1 MKVIKVLFIIF
12 LVIVILVIAAAVIF
26 VKTFDVNRFK
36 PQIIAKAKEA
46 LNREVDFN
54 RAELKISLEQ
64 GLSLKITDLDIA
76 SDVSFVDGTFLTVKE
91 ASCAIDILGY
101 LFQKE
106 VNISSIRIES
116 PRITII
122 RKENG
127 RLNLETLAPSTGS
140 SSASAAVA
148 LPALMI
154 SSLEAS
160 DGYIKYIDRS
170 FDPTLR
176 LEIDDVDFSV
186 SRISLNKPFPFSV
199 RGAVLSDS
207 QNIEIEGRAQLDL
220 KAKEFRILGLKASTD
235 LSKIRLKAIPDIFP
249 MAKGFNLPKSI
260 EGDVDIRIDELLI
273 GSEGIKNLAL
283 DASVDNGELRFKEM
297 QMPIEDIEMD
307 LKIRGDE
314 ILIKK
319 IDADIADGSIE
330 ASGLV
335 KDYLGKQNYK
345 LDVDIE
351 DFKLQDFFDPKQ
363 AKVSAEGIVS
373 GKMDLS
379 GQGIKYQDLLTLAG
393 NIDLSIVKVKL
404 KNINILRTVLNK
416 ISVISGLAEKLEAEL
431 PERFKEKL
439 KQNDTELSD
448 IKLPLVIK
456 NNALSIDNAVF
467 GGDEFIFK
475 GRGDAKTNGIFNVEG
490 TFFIPV
496 DLSQAMVTAK
506 EELKYFQNDQKEIYF
521 PLRVTGKT
529 TDFQFNVDAEYIA
542 KRLLAEQGKA
552 QLLNIIDKALGMGK
566 EKEQAQT
573 TTEGTQQQEQPKT
586 ETIEGTPAEKK
597 EMKPEEIIGGIL
609 RDIFN

>member
-1 MKVIKVLFIIF
+1 MKILKILFILF
-12 LVIVILVIAAAVIF
+12 LILIVILITVAVIF

-54 RAELKISLEQ
+54 RAELKISLQQ
-64 GLSLKITDLDIA
+64 GLSLKITDFDIA
-76 SDVSFVDGTFLTVKE
+76 SDVSFVNGTFLTVKE

-116 PRITII
+116 PRITVI

-127 RLNLETLAPSTGS
+127 TLNLQTLAPLAGS
-140 SSASAAVA
+140 SSASSAAA

-154 SSLEAS
+154 SSLEAT

-170 FDPTLR
+170 FEPTLK

-186 SRISLNKPFPFSV
+186 SRISPNKPFPFSAS
-199 RGAVLSDS
+199 GAVLSDG
-207 QNIEIEGRAQLDL
+207 QNIEIEGRAQFDL
-220 KAKEFRILGLKASTD
+220 KAKEFRILDLKASTD
-235 LSKIRLKAIPDIFP
+235 LSKIRLKNIPEIFS
-249 MAKGFNLPKSI
+249 ATKDFNLPKSI
-260 EGDVDIRIDELLI
+260 EGDVDIRIDELII
-273 GSEGIKNLAL
+273 GSEGIKHLAL

-345 LDVDIE
+345 LNVDIK

-363 AKVSAEGIVS
+363 SKVWAEGIVS

-379 GQGIKYQDLLTLAG
+379 GQGVKYQDLLTLAG

-416 ISVISGLAEKLEAEL
+416 ISVIPGLAEKLEAEL
-431 PERFKEKL
+431 PQRFKEKL
-439 KQNDTELSD
+439 KQADTELLD

-475 GRGDAKTNGIFNVEG
+475 GQGDARMNGVFSLEG
-490 TFFIPV
+490 AFLIPP
-496 DLSQAMVTAK
+496 DLSLAMVNVVG
-506 EELKYFQNDQKEIYF
+506 ELEYLLDKQAQINI
-521 PLRVTGKT
+521 PLRITGKT
-529 TDFQFNVDAEYIA
+529 TDFQFNVDIEYIA
-542 KRLLAEQGKA
+542 KRLLAEQGKT
-552 QLLNIIDKALGMGK
+552 QLLNIIDKALGIGK
-566 EKEQAQT
+566 EEEQIQT

-586 ETIEGTPAEKK
+586 ETTEEAPAEKK